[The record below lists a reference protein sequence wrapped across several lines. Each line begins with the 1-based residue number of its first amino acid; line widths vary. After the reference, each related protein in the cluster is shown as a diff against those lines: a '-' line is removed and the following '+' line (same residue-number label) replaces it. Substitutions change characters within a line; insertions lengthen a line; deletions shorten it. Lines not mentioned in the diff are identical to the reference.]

1 MPDGTRTRTR
11 VGVDVARASDV
22 HASLEAFGPRYL
34 HRVFTDH
41 EIAACAGSDVVRD
54 RGLAARF
61 AAKEALLKVLRVGD
75 VPVDWREVEVR
86 RTLGGWPE
94 LVLHGE
100 LARLADAAGLHD
112 SSVSMTHDDDL
123 SMAVVVA
130 TCTEPDATAGDRSP
144 ADSAVGGPD
153 VVERR
158 PAPQS
163 AGGTT

>member
-1 MPDGTRTRTR
+1 MSDATHVRTR

-100 LARLADAAGLHD
+100 LAKLADAAGLHD

-130 TCTEPDATAGDRSP
+130 ACTEPHEAAEDRP
-144 ADSAVGGPD
+144 GADSVVGGPD
-153 VVERR
+153 VVEHR
-158 PAPQS
+158 PMPYPT
-163 AGGTT
+163 GGTT